1 MYPANFDIQS
11 LTPEMFSARRLP
23 DRIHY
28 RLVMC
33 KRCGLVRFNPIAPYD
48 FLAQLYQQSAFTY
61 SEEIG
66 NLRKTYG
73 NSLSQLSAYGAHK
86 LSLLEIGCGNG
97 FFLEEALT
105 QGYLHVQ
112 GVEPSQGAV

>member
-1 MYPANFDIQS
+1 
-11 LTPEMFSARRLP
+11 
-23 DRIHY
+23 
-28 RLVMC
+28 MC
-33 KRCGLVRFNPIAPYD
+33 KRCGLVRSDPISPYD

-97 FFLEEALT
+97 FFFRRSAHTGLLA
-105 QGYLHVQ
+105 
-112 GVEPSQGAV
+112 GARR